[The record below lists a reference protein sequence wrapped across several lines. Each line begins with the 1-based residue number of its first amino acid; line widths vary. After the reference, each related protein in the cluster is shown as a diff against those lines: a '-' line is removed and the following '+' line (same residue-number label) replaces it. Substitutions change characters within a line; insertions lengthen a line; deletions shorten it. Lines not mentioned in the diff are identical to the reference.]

1 MKICRWKR
9 FSWRSLKMRKLK
21 SLILA
26 MLKNT
31 FSMVDQ
37 GKRKKSSKLLLYGFI
52 LLMVVAFL
60 PTLVALHFLTIDAVD
75 LLMPFQQTGVIVALL
90 FNSLA
95 LMIFFFGIFLIPAV
109 FYFSRDI
116 ETLLALPLKPV
127 DIILSKFTVTLIY
140 EYLTLALFFIPVISG
155 YARAMSPDF
164 LFYLFALIVFLI
176 LPIIP
181 LVLAGLIIMLIM
193 WLIPFAKN
201 RDFFNMISGGIA
213 LVFAL
218 WINYALAGLATV
230 TEGDLIN
237 MLIEG
242 NNSLIALFQSFIP
255 NIPFAISAVVN
266 SDMIQLIIA
275 LAVTVGIFAGFLL
288 LSQILYF
295 RGVIGVNET
304 SSSRRQLSSKN
315 FSRSTRSQKAVITYL
330 MKELRLLFRTPIYLM
345 NCVSINVL
353 LPVLFIIM
361 TAAFPE
367 EEDLLVLIMSIPW
380 DSVMAISLATAF
392 GVSFGLVMGSMN
404 MVSATA
410 ISREGQHVYFMKMIP
425 MDIMDQLHAKSMSG
439 FLLSLIG
446 LVLTVIPAAFLLKA
460 PWYILVIFT
469 VMAILGSLFIN
480 YISIIVD
487 VIHPKLV
494 WETEQAAVKQN
505 INFLFTMMPSFGL
518 AYLLVWLSLKFEFD
532 YRIFAPATFLF
543 MVVLTLVSIIAAKMI
558 AHVRFEEIS

>member
-1 MKICRWKR
+1 
-9 FSWRSLKMRKLK
+9 MRKLK
-21 SLILA
+21 SLVLA

-37 GKRKKSSKLLLYGFI
+37 GKRKKSSKILLYGFA
-52 LLMVVAFL
+52 LLMIVAFL
-60 PTLVALHFLTIDAVD
+60 PTLAMLHFLTIDAVD
-75 LLMPFQQTGVIVALL
+75 LLAPFQQTGVIVALL
-90 FNSLA
+90 FNALA

-127 DIILSKFTVTLIY
+127 DILLSKFVVTLIY

-155 YARAMSPDF
+155 YARAVSPDL
-164 LFYLFALIVFLI
+164 LFYVYAFIVFLI

-213 LVFAL
+213 LIFAL
-218 WINYALAGLATV
+218 WLNYALAGLATV

-237 MLIEG
+237 MLVEG

-255 NIPFAISAVVN
+255 NIPFAIAAVVN
-266 SDMIQLIIA
+266 SDFVQLLIA
-275 LAVTVGIFAGFLL
+275 LAITAAIFGGFLL

-304 SSSRRQLSSKN
+304 SSSRRQLSSKD
-315 FSRSTRSQKAVITYL
+315 FSKSTRSQKAIVTYL
-330 MKELRLLFRTPIYLM
+330 LKELRLLFRTPIYMM

-353 LPVLFIIM
+353 LPVLFIVM

-367 EEDLLVLIMSIPW
+367 EEDLFALILSIPW
-380 DSVMAISLATAF
+380 DNVLAISLASAF
-392 GVSFGLVMGSMN
+392 GVAFGLVMGSMN

-410 ISREGQHVYFMKMIP
+410 ISREGQQVYFMKVIP
-425 MDIMDQLHAKSMSG
+425 MEIMDQLHAKSLSG
-439 FLLSLIG
+439 FLLSLLG
-446 LVLTVIPAAFLLKA
+446 LILTVIPAAFFLKA
-460 PWYILVIFT
+460 PWYILAIFS
-469 VMAILGSLFIN
+469 VMAMLGSLFIN
-480 YISIIVD
+480 YLSIIVD

-505 INFLFTMMPSFGL
+505 INFVFTMLPSFGL
-518 AYLLVWLSLKFEFD
+518 AYLLVWLALTFDFD
-532 YRIFAPATFLF
+532 YRIFAPASFLV
-543 MVVLTLVSIIAAKMI
+543 MVTLTLITIKATQMVAR
-558 AHVRFEEIS
+558 VRFDEIS

>member
-1 MKICRWKR
+1 MH
-9 FSWRSLKMRKLK
+9 KLK
-21 SLILA
+21 SLVLA

-37 GKRKKSSKLLLYGFI
+37 GKRKKSSKILLYGFS
-52 LLMVVAFL
+52 LLMIVAFL
-60 PTLVALHFLTIDAVD
+60 PTLAMLHFLTIDAVD
-75 LLMPFQQTGVIVALL
+75 LLAPFQQTGVIVALL
-90 FNSLA
+90 FNALA

-127 DIILSKFTVTLIY
+127 DILLSKFVVTLIY

-155 YARAMSPDF
+155 YARAVSPDL
-164 LFYLFALIVFLI
+164 LFYVYAFIVFLI

-213 LVFAL
+213 LIFAL
-218 WINYALAGLATV
+218 WLNYALAGLATV

-255 NIPFAISAVVN
+255 NIPFAIAAVVN
-266 SDMIQLIIA
+266 SDFVQLLIA
-275 LAVTVGIFAGFLL
+275 LAITAAIFAGFLL

-304 SSSRRQLSSKN
+304 SSSRRQLSSKD
-315 FSRSTRSQKAVITYL
+315 FSKSTRSQKAIVTYL
-330 MKELRLLFRTPIYLM
+330 LKELRLLFRTPIYMM

-353 LPVLFIIM
+353 LPVLFIVM

-367 EEDLLVLIMSIPW
+367 EEDLFALILSIPW
-380 DSVMAISLATAF
+380 DNVLAISLASAF
-392 GVSFGLVMGSMN
+392 GVAFGLVMGSMN

-425 MDIMDQLHAKSMSG
+425 MEIMDQLHAKSLSG
-439 FLLSLIG
+439 FLLSLLG
-446 LVLTVIPAAFLLKA
+446 LILTVIPAAYFLKA
-460 PWYILVIFT
+460 PWYILAIFS

-480 YISIIVD
+480 YLSIIVD

-505 INFLFTMMPSFGL
+505 INFIFTMLPSFGL
-518 AYLLVWLSLKFEFD
+518 AYLLVWLALTFDFD
-532 YRIFAPATFLF
+532 YRIFAPASFLV
-543 MVVLTLVSIIAAKMI
+543 MVALTLITIKAAHMV
-558 AHVRFEEIS
+558 AHVRFDEIS

>member
-1 MKICRWKR
+1 
-9 FSWRSLKMRKLK
+9 
-21 SLILA
+21 LA
-26 MLKNT
+26 M
-31 FSMVDQ
+31 
-37 GKRKKSSKLLLYGFI
+37 
-52 LLMVVAFL
+52 
-60 PTLVALHFLTIDAVD
+60 LHFLTMDAVA
-75 LLMPFQQTGVIVALL
+75 LLAPYQQTGVIVALL
-90 FNSLA
+90 FNALA

-155 YARAMSPDF
+155 YARAVSPDMM
-164 LFYLFALIVFLI
+164 FYVYALIVFLI

-213 LVFAL
+213 LIFAL
-218 WINYALAGLATV
+218 WLNYALAGLATV

-255 NIPFAISAVVN
+255 NIPFAIAAVVN
-266 SDMIQLIIA
+266 SDFIQLLIS
-275 LAVTVGIFAGFLL
+275 LAITAAILGGFLL
-288 LSQILYF
+288 LSQVLYF

-304 SSSRRQLSSKN
+304 SSSRRQLSSKD
-315 FSRSTRSQKAVITYL
+315 FSKSTRSQKAIVTYL
-330 MKELRLLFRTPIYLM
+330 LKELRLLFRTPIYLM

-353 LPVLFIIM
+353 LPVLFIVM

-367 EEDLLVLIMSIPW
+367 EEDLFALILSIPW
-380 DSVMAISLATAF
+380 DNVLAISLASAF
-392 GVSFGLVMGSMN
+392 GVAFGLVMGSMN

-425 MDIMDQLHAKSMSG
+425 MEIMDQLHAKSLSG
-439 FLLSLIG
+439 FLLSLLG
-446 LVLTVIPAAFLLKA
+446 LILTVIPAAYFLKA
-460 PWYILVIFT
+460 PWYILAIFS

-480 YISIIVD
+480 YLSIIVD

-505 INFLFTMMPSFGL
+505 INFIFTMLPSFGL
-518 AYLLVWLSLKFEFD
+518 AYLLVWLALTFDFD
-532 YRIFAPATFLF
+532 YRIFAPASFLV
-543 MVVLTLVSIIAAKMI
+543 MVVLTLITIKAAKMV
-558 AHVRFEEIS
+558 AHVRFDEIS

>member
-1 MKICRWKR
+1 
-9 FSWRSLKMRKLK
+9 MRKLK
-21 SLILA
+21 SLVLA

-37 GKRKKSSKLLLYGFI
+37 GKRKKSSKILLYGFS
-52 LLMVVAFL
+52 LLMIVAFL
-60 PTLVALHFLTIDAVD
+60 PTLAMLHFLTIDAVD
-75 LLMPFQQTGVIVALL
+75 LLAPFQQTGVIVALL
-90 FNSLA
+90 FNALA

-127 DIILSKFTVTLIY
+127 DILLSKFVVTLIY

-155 YARAMSPDF
+155 YARAVSPDL
-164 LFYLFALIVFLI
+164 LFYVYAFIVFLI

-213 LVFAL
+213 LIFAL
-218 WINYALAGLATV
+218 WLNYALAGLATV

-255 NIPFAISAVVN
+255 NIPFAIAAVVN
-266 SDMIQLIIA
+266 SDFVQLLIA
-275 LAVTVGIFAGFLL
+275 LAITAAIFAGFLL

-304 SSSRRQLSSKN
+304 SSSRRQLSSKD
-315 FSRSTRSQKAVITYL
+315 FSKSTRSQKAIVTYL
-330 MKELRLLFRTPIYLM
+330 LKELRLLFRTPIYMM

-353 LPVLFIIM
+353 LPVLFIVM

-367 EEDLLVLIMSIPW
+367 EEDLFALILSIPW
-380 DSVMAISLATAF
+380 DNVLAISLASAF
-392 GVSFGLVMGSMN
+392 GVAFGLVMGSMN

-425 MDIMDQLHAKSMSG
+425 MEIMDQLHAKSLSG
-439 FLLSLIG
+439 FLLSLLG
-446 LVLTVIPAAFLLKA
+446 LILTVVPAAYFLKA
-460 PWYILVIFT
+460 PWYILAIFS

-480 YISIIVD
+480 YLSIIVD

-505 INFLFTMMPSFGL
+505 INFIFTMLPSFGL
-518 AYLLVWLSLKFEFD
+518 AYLLVWLALTFDFD
-532 YRIFAPATFLF
+532 YRIFAPASFLV
-543 MVVLTLVSIIAAKMI
+543 MVALTLITIKGSSDGCPCPV
-558 AHVRFEEIS
+558 

>member
-1 MKICRWKR
+1 
-9 FSWRSLKMRKLK
+9 MRKLK
-21 SLILA
+21 SLVLA

-37 GKRKKSSKLLLYGFI
+37 GKRKKSSKILLYGFA
-52 LLMVVAFL
+52 LLMIVAFL
-60 PTLVALHFLTIDAVD
+60 PTLAMLHFLTIDAVD
-75 LLMPFQQTGVIVALL
+75 LLAPFQQTGVIIALL

-127 DIILSKFTVTLIY
+127 EILVSKFIVTLIY

-155 YARAMSPDF
+155 YARAVSPDMM
-164 LFYLFALIVFLI
+164 FYVFAIIVFLI

-213 LVFAL
+213 LIFAL
-218 WINYALAGLATV
+218 WLNYALAGLATV

-266 SDMIQLIIA
+266 NDIIQLLIS
-275 LAVTVGIFAGFLL
+275 LAITVGIFAGFLL
-288 LSQILYF
+288 LSQVLYF

-304 SSSRRQLSSKN
+304 SSSRRQLSSKD
-315 FSRSTRSQKAVITYL
+315 FSRSTRSQKAIVTYL
-330 MKELRLLFRTPIYLM
+330 LKELRLLFRTPIYLM
-345 NCVSINVL
+345 NCVSVNVL
-353 LPVLFIIM
+353 IPVLFIIM

-367 EEDLLVLIMSIPW
+367 EEDLFAIILTIPW
-380 DSVMAISLATAF
+380 DNALAISLASAF
-392 GVSFGLVMGSMN
+392 GVAFGLIMGSMN

-425 MDIMDQLHAKSMSG
+425 MEIMDQLHAKSMSG
-439 FLLSLIG
+439 FLLSLLG
-446 LVLTVIPAAFLLKA
+446 LILTVIPAAYFLKA
-460 PWYILVIFT
+460 PWYILAIFS

-480 YISIIVD
+480 YFSIIVD

-505 INFLFTMMPSFGL
+505 INFVFTLLPSFGL
-518 AYLLVWLSLKFEFD
+518 AYLLVWLALTFDFD
-532 YRIFAPATFLF
+532 YRIFAPASFLV
-543 MVVLTLVSIIAAKMI
+543 MIVLTLITIQAAKMV
-558 AHVRFEEIS
+558 ARVRFDEIS

>member
-1 MKICRWKR
+1 
-9 FSWRSLKMRKLK
+9 MRKLK
-21 SLILA
+21 SLVLA

-37 GKRKKSSKLLLYGFI
+37 GKRKKSSKILLYGFS
-52 LLMVVAFL
+52 LLMIVAFL
-60 PTLVALHFLTIDAVD
+60 PTLAMLHFLTIDAVD
-75 LLMPFQQTGVIVALL
+75 LLAPFQQTGVIVALL
-90 FNSLA
+90 FNALA

-127 DIILSKFTVTLIY
+127 DILLSKFVVTLIY

-155 YARAMSPDF
+155 YARAVSPDL
-164 LFYLFALIVFLI
+164 LFYVYAFIVFLI

-213 LVFAL
+213 LIFAL
-218 WINYALAGLATV
+218 WLNYALAGLATV

-255 NIPFAISAVVN
+255 NIPFAIAAVVN
-266 SDMIQLIIA
+266 SDFVQLLIA
-275 LAVTVGIFAGFLL
+275 LAITAAIFAGFLL

-304 SSSRRQLSSKN
+304 SSSRRQLSSKD
-315 FSRSTRSQKAVITYL
+315 FSKSTRSQKAIVTYL
-330 MKELRLLFRTPIYLM
+330 LKELRLLFRTPIYMM

-353 LPVLFIIM
+353 LPVLFIVM

-367 EEDLLVLIMSIPW
+367 EEDLFALILSIPW
-380 DSVMAISLATAF
+380 DNVLAISLASAF
-392 GVSFGLVMGSMN
+392 GVAFGLVMGSMN

-425 MDIMDQLHAKSMSG
+425 MEIMDQLHAKSLSG
-439 FLLSLIG
+439 FLLSLLG
-446 LVLTVIPAAFLLKA
+446 LILTVIPAAYFLKA
-460 PWYILVIFT
+460 PWYILAIFS

-480 YISIIVD
+480 YLSIIVD

-505 INFLFTMMPSFGL
+505 INFIFTMLPSFGL
-518 AYLLVWLSLKFEFD
+518 AYLLVWLALTFDFD
-532 YRIFAPATFLF
+532 YRIFAPASFLV
-543 MVVLTLVSIIAAKMI
+543 MVALTLITIKAAQMV
-558 AHVRFEEIS
+558 AHVRFDEIS

>member
-1 MKICRWKR
+1 
-9 FSWRSLKMRKLK
+9 
-21 SLILA
+21 
-26 MLKNT
+26 
-31 FSMVDQ
+31 MVDQ
-37 GKRKKSSKLLLYGFI
+37 GKRKKSSKVLLYGFA
-52 LLMVVAFL
+52 LLMIVAFL
-60 PTLVALHFLTIDAVD
+60 PTLAMLHFLTIDAVA
-75 LLMPFQQTGVIVALL
+75 LLAPYQQTGVIVALL
-90 FNSLA
+90 FNALA

-127 DIILSKFTVTLIY
+127 DIILSKFAVTLIY
-140 EYLTLALFFIPVISG
+140 EYITLALFFIPVISG
-155 YARAMSPDF
+155 YARAVSPDMM
-164 LFYLFALIVFLI
+164 FYVYVVIVFLI

-181 LVLAGLIIMLIM
+181 LILAGLIIMLIM

-213 LVFAL
+213 LIFAL
-218 WINYALAGLATV
+218 WLNYALAGLATF

-266 SDMIQLIIA
+266 NDVIQMLIS
-275 LAVTVGIFAGFLL
+275 LAITAVIFAGFLL
-288 LSQILYF
+288 LSQVLYF

-304 SSSRRQLSSKN
+304 SSSRRQLSSKY
-315 FSRSTRSQKAVITYL
+315 FSNSTRSQKAIITYL

-345 NCVSINVL
+345 NCVSVNVL

-361 TAAFPE
+361 TAAFPQ
-367 EEDLLVLIMSIPW
+367 EEDLFALILTIPW
-380 DSVMAISLATAF
+380 DNMLAISLASAF
-392 GVSFGLVMGSMN
+392 GVAFGLIMGSMN

-425 MDIMDQLHAKSMSG
+425 MEIMDQLHAKSLSG
-439 FLLSLIG
+439 FLLSLLG
-446 LVLTVIPAAFLLKA
+446 LILTVIPAVYFLKA
-460 PWYILVIFT
+460 PWYILAIFST
-469 VMAILGSLFIN
+469 MAILGSLFIN

-505 INFLFTMMPSFGL
+505 INFVFTMLPSFGL
-518 AYLLVWLSLKFEFD
+518 AYLLVWLALNFSFD
-532 YRIFAPATFLF
+532 YRIFAPASFLV
-543 MVVLTLVSIIAAKMI
+543 MVALTLIAIKAAEMV
-558 AHVRFEEIS
+558 AHVRFDEIS

>member
-1 MKICRWKR
+1 
-9 FSWRSLKMRKLK
+9 MRKLK
-21 SLILA
+21 SLVLA

-37 GKRKKSSKLLLYGFI
+37 GKRKKSSKILLYGFA
-52 LLMVVAFL
+52 LLMIVAFL
-60 PTLVALHFLTIDAVD
+60 PTLAMLHFLTIDAVD
-75 LLMPFQQTGVIVALL
+75 LLAPFQQTGVIIALL

-127 DIILSKFTVTLIY
+127 DILVSKFIVTLIY

-155 YARAMSPDF
+155 YARAVSPDMM
-164 LFYLFALIVFLI
+164 FYVYALIVFLI

-218 WINYALAGLATV
+218 WINYALAGLATF

-255 NIPFAISAVVN
+255 NIPFAIAAVVE
-266 SDMIQLIIA
+266 SDFVQLLIS
-275 LAVTVGIFAGFLL
+275 LAITVGIFAGFLL

-304 SSSRRQLSSKN
+304 SSSRRQLSSKD
-315 FSRSTRSQKAVITYL
+315 FSRSTRSQKAIVTYL
-330 MKELRLLFRTPIYLM
+330 LKELRLLFRTPIYLM

-367 EEDLLVLIMSIPW
+367 EEDIFLLILAIPW
-380 DSVMAISLATAF
+380 DNVLAISLASAF
-392 GVSFGLVMGSMN
+392 GVAFGLVMGSMN

-425 MDIMDQLHAKSMSG
+425 MEIMDQLHAKSLSG
-439 FLLSLIG
+439 FLLSLLG
-446 LVLTVIPAAFLLKA
+446 LILTVIPAAYFLKA
-460 PWYILVIFT
+460 PWYILAIFS

-480 YISIIVD
+480 YLSIIVD

-505 INFLFTMMPSFGL
+505 INFVFTMLPSFGL
-518 AYLLVWLSLKFEFD
+518 AYLLVWLALTFDFD
-532 YRIFAPATFLF
+532 YRIFAPASFLV
-543 MVVLTLVSIIAAKMI
+543 MIVLTLITIQAAKMV
-558 AHVRFEEIS
+558 ARVRFDEIS

>member
-1 MKICRWKR
+1 
-9 FSWRSLKMRKLK
+9 MRKLK
-21 SLILA
+21 SLVLA

-37 GKRKKSSKLLLYGFI
+37 GKRKKSSKILLYGFA
-52 LLMVVAFL
+52 LLMIVAFL
-60 PTLVALHFLTIDAVD
+60 PTLAMLHFLTIDAVD
-75 LLMPFQQTGVIVALL
+75 LLAPFQQTGVIVALL
-90 FNSLA
+90 FNALA

-127 DIILSKFTVTLIY
+127 DILLSKFVVTLIY

-155 YARAMSPDF
+155 YARAVSPDL
-164 LFYLFALIVFLI
+164 LFYVYAFIVFLI

-213 LVFAL
+213 LIFAL
-218 WINYALAGLATV
+218 WLNYALAGLATV

-237 MLIEG
+237 MLVEG

-255 NIPFAISAVVN
+255 NIPFAIAAVVN
-266 SDMIQLIIA
+266 SDFVQLLIA
-275 LAVTVGIFAGFLL
+275 LAITVAIFVGFLL

-304 SSSRRQLSSKN
+304 SSSRRQLSSKD
-315 FSRSTRSQKAVITYL
+315 FSKSTRSQKAIVTYL
-330 MKELRLLFRTPIYLM
+330 LKELRLLFRTPIYMM

-353 LPVLFIIM
+353 LPVLFIVM

-367 EEDLLVLIMSIPW
+367 EEDLFALILSIPW
-380 DSVMAISLATAF
+380 DNVLAISLASAF
-392 GVSFGLVMGSMN
+392 GVAFGLVMGSMN

-410 ISREGQHVYFMKMIP
+410 ISREGQQVYFMKIIP
-425 MDIMDQLHAKSMSG
+425 MEIMDQLHAKSLSG
-439 FLLSLIG
+439 FLLSLLG
-446 LVLTVIPAAFLLKA
+446 LILTVIPAAFFLKA
-460 PWYILVIFT
+460 PWYILAIFS
-469 VMAILGSLFIN
+469 VMAMLGSLFIN
-480 YISIIVD
+480 YLSIIVD

-505 INFLFTMMPSFGL
+505 INFVFTMLPSFGL
-518 AYLLVWLSLKFEFD
+518 AYLLVWLALTFDFD
-532 YRIFAPATFLF
+532 YRIFAPASFLV
-543 MVVLTLVSIIAAKMI
+543 MVTLTLITIKATQMV
-558 AHVRFEEIS
+558 AHVRFDEIS

>member
-1 MKICRWKR
+1 
-9 FSWRSLKMRKLK
+9 MRKLK
-21 SLILA
+21 SLVLA

-37 GKRKKSSKLLLYGFI
+37 GKRKKSSKILLYGFA
-52 LLMVVAFL
+52 LLMIVAFL
-60 PTLVALHFLTIDAVD
+60 PTLAMLHFLTIDAVD
-75 LLMPFQQTGVIVALL
+75 LLAPFQQTGVIVALL
-90 FNSLA
+90 FNALA

-127 DIILSKFTVTLIY
+127 DILLSKFVVTLIY

-155 YARAMSPDF
+155 YARAVSPDI
-164 LFYLFALIVFLI
+164 LFYVYAFIVFLI

-213 LVFAL
+213 LIFAL
-218 WINYALAGLATV
+218 WLNYALAGLATV

-237 MLIEG
+237 MLVKG

-255 NIPFAISAVVN
+255 NIPFAIAAVVN
-266 SDMIQLIIA
+266 SDFVQLLIA
-275 LAVTVGIFAGFLL
+275 LAITAAIFGGFLL

-295 RGVIGVNET
+295 RGVIGINET
-304 SSSRRQLSSKN
+304 SSSRRQLSSKD
-315 FSRSTRSQKAVITYL
+315 FSKSTRSQKAIVTYL
-330 MKELRLLFRTPIYLM
+330 LKELRLLFRTPIYMM

-353 LPVLFIIM
+353 LPVLFIVM

-367 EEDLLVLIMSIPW
+367 EEDLFALILSIPW
-380 DSVMAISLATAF
+380 DNVLAISLASAF
-392 GVSFGLVMGSMN
+392 GVAFGLVMGSMN

-410 ISREGQHVYFMKMIP
+410 ISREGQQVYFMKVIP
-425 MDIMDQLHAKSMSG
+425 MEIMDQLHAKSLSG
-439 FLLSLIG
+439 FLLSLLG
-446 LVLTVIPAAFLLKA
+446 LILTVIPAAFFLKA
-460 PWYILVIFT
+460 PWYILAIFS
-469 VMAILGSLFIN
+469 VMAMLGSLFIN
-480 YISIIVD
+480 YLSIIVD

-505 INFLFTMMPSFGL
+505 INFVFTMLPSFGL
-518 AYLLVWLSLKFEFD
+518 AYLLVWLALTFDFD
-532 YRIFAPATFLF
+532 YRIFAPASFLV
-543 MVVLTLVSIIAAKMI
+543 MVTLTLITIKATQMVAR
-558 AHVRFEEIS
+558 VRFDEIS

>member
-1 MKICRWKR
+1 
-9 FSWRSLKMRKLK
+9 MRKLK
-21 SLILA
+21 SLVLA

-37 GKRKKSSKLLLYGFI
+37 GKRKKSSKILLYGFA
-52 LLMVVAFL
+52 LLMIVAFL
-60 PTLVALHFLTIDAVD
+60 PTLAMLHFLTVDAVD
-75 LLMPFQQTGVIVALL
+75 LLAPFQQTGVIVALL
-90 FNSLA
+90 FNALA

-127 DIILSKFTVTLIY
+127 DILLSKFVVTLIY

-155 YARAMSPDF
+155 YARAVSPDI
-164 LFYLFALIVFLI
+164 LFYVYAFIVFLI

-213 LVFAL
+213 LIFAL
-218 WINYALAGLATV
+218 WLNYALAGLATV

-237 MLIEG
+237 MLVEG

-255 NIPFAISAVVN
+255 NIPFAIAAVVN
-266 SDMIQLIIA
+266 SDFVQLLIA
-275 LAVTVGIFAGFLL
+275 LAITAAIFGGFLL

-304 SSSRRQLSSKN
+304 SSSRRQLSSKD
-315 FSRSTRSQKAVITYL
+315 FSKSTRSQKAIVTYL
-330 MKELRLLFRTPIYLM
+330 LKELRLLFRTPIYMM

-353 LPVLFIIM
+353 LPVLFIVM

-367 EEDLLVLIMSIPW
+367 EEDLFALILSIPW
-380 DSVMAISLATAF
+380 DNVLAISLASAF
-392 GVSFGLVMGSMN
+392 GVAFGLVMGSMN

-410 ISREGQHVYFMKMIP
+410 ISREGQQVYFMKVIP
-425 MDIMDQLHAKSMSG
+425 MEIMDQLHAKSLSG
-439 FLLSLIG
+439 FLLSLLG
-446 LVLTVIPAAFLLKA
+446 LILTVIPAAFFLKA
-460 PWYILVIFT
+460 PWYILAIFS
-469 VMAILGSLFIN
+469 VMAMLGSLFIN
-480 YISIIVD
+480 YLSIIVD

-505 INFLFTMMPSFGL
+505 INFVFTMLPSFGL
-518 AYLLVWLSLKFEFD
+518 AYLLVWLALTFDFD
-532 YRIFAPATFLF
+532 YRIFAPASFLV
-543 MVVLTLVSIIAAKMI
+543 MVTLTLITIKATQMVAR
-558 AHVRFEEIS
+558 VRFDEIS

>member
-1 MKICRWKR
+1 
-9 FSWRSLKMRKLK
+9 MRKLK
-21 SLILA
+21 SLVLA

-37 GKRKKSSKLLLYGFI
+37 GKRKKSSKILLYGFA
-52 LLMVVAFL
+52 LLMIVAFL
-60 PTLVALHFLTIDAVD
+60 PTLAMLHFLTIDAVD
-75 LLMPFQQTGVIVALL
+75 LLAPFQQTGVIVALL
-90 FNSLA
+90 FNALA

-127 DIILSKFTVTLIY
+127 DILLSKFVVTLIY

-155 YARAMSPDF
+155 YARAVSPDL
-164 LFYLFALIVFLI
+164 LFYVYAFIVFLI

-181 LVLAGLIIMLIM
+181 LVLAGLIIMMIM

-213 LVFAL
+213 LIFAL
-218 WINYALAGLATV
+218 WLNYALAGLATV

-255 NIPFAISAVVN
+255 NIPFAIAAVVN
-266 SDMIQLIIA
+266 SDFVQLLIA
-275 LAVTVGIFAGFLL
+275 LAITAAIFGGFLL

-304 SSSRRQLSSKN
+304 SSSRRQLSSKD
-315 FSRSTRSQKAVITYL
+315 FSKSTRSQKAIVTYL
-330 MKELRLLFRTPIYLM
+330 LKELRLLFRTPIYMM

-353 LPVLFIIM
+353 LPVLFIVM

-367 EEDLLVLIMSIPW
+367 EEDLFALILSIPW
-380 DSVMAISLATAF
+380 DNVLAISLASAF
-392 GVSFGLVMGSMN
+392 GVAFGLVMGSMN

-410 ISREGQHVYFMKMIP
+410 ISREGQQVYFMKVIP
-425 MDIMDQLHAKSMSG
+425 MEIMDQLHAKSLSG
-439 FLLSLIG
+439 FLLSLLG
-446 LVLTVIPAAFLLKA
+446 LILTVIPAAFFLKA
-460 PWYILVIFT
+460 PWYILAIFS
-469 VMAILGSLFIN
+469 VMAMLGSLFIN
-480 YISIIVD
+480 YLSIIVD

-505 INFLFTMMPSFGL
+505 INFVFTMLPSFGL
-518 AYLLVWLSLKFEFD
+518 AYLLVWLALTFDFD
-532 YRIFAPATFLF
+532 YRIFAPASFLV
-543 MVVLTLVSIIAAKMI
+543 MVTLTLITIKATQMVAR
-558 AHVRFEEIS
+558 VRFDEIS

>member
-1 MKICRWKR
+1 
-9 FSWRSLKMRKLK
+9 MRKLK
-21 SLILA
+21 SLVLA

-37 GKRKKSSKLLLYGFI
+37 GKRKKSSKILLYGFS
-52 LLMVVAFL
+52 LLMIVAFL
-60 PTLVALHFLTIDAVD
+60 PTLAMLHFLTIDAVD
-75 LLMPFQQTGVIVALL
+75 LLAPFQQTGVIVALL
-90 FNSLA
+90 FNALA

-127 DIILSKFTVTLIY
+127 DILLSKFVVTLIY

-155 YARAMSPDF
+155 YARAVSPDL
-164 LFYLFALIVFLI
+164 LFYVYAFIVFLI

-213 LVFAL
+213 LIFAL
-218 WINYALAGLATV
+218 WLNYALAGLATV

-255 NIPFAISAVVN
+255 NIPFAIAAVVN
-266 SDMIQLIIA
+266 SDFVQLLIA
-275 LAVTVGIFAGFLL
+275 LAITAAIFAGFLL

-304 SSSRRQLSSKN
+304 SSSRRQLSSKD
-315 FSRSTRSQKAVITYL
+315 FSKSTRSQKAIVTYL
-330 MKELRLLFRTPIYLM
+330 LKELRLLFRTPIYMM

-353 LPVLFIIM
+353 LPVLFIVM

-367 EEDLLVLIMSIPW
+367 EEDLFALILSIPW
-380 DSVMAISLATAF
+380 DNVLAISLASAF
-392 GVSFGLVMGSMN
+392 GVAFGLVMGSMN

-425 MDIMDQLHAKSMSG
+425 MEIMDQLHAKSLSG
-439 FLLSLIG
+439 FLLSLLG
-446 LVLTVIPAAFLLKA
+446 LILTVVPAAYFLKA
-460 PWYILVIFT
+460 PWYILAIFS

-480 YISIIVD
+480 YLSIIVD

-505 INFLFTMMPSFGL
+505 INFIFTMLPSFGL
-518 AYLLVWLSLKFEFD
+518 AYLLVWLALTFDFD
-532 YRIFAPATFLF
+532 YRIFAPASFLV
-543 MVVLTLVSIIAAKMI
+543 MVALTLITIKAAQMV
-558 AHVRFEEIS
+558 AHVRFDEIS

>member
-1 MKICRWKR
+1 
-9 FSWRSLKMRKLK
+9 MRKLK
-21 SLILA
+21 SLVLA

-37 GKRKKSSKLLLYGFI
+37 GKRKKSSKILLYGFS
-52 LLMVVAFL
+52 LLMIVAFL
-60 PTLVALHFLTIDAVD
+60 PTLAMLHFLTIDAVD
-75 LLMPFQQTGVIVALL
+75 LLAPFQQSGVIVALL
-90 FNSLA
+90 FNALA

-127 DIILSKFTVTLIY
+127 DILLSKFVVTLIY

-155 YARAMSPDF
+155 YARAVSPDL
-164 LFYLFALIVFLI
+164 LFYVYAFIVFLI

-213 LVFAL
+213 LIFAL
-218 WINYALAGLATV
+218 WLNYALAGLATV

-255 NIPFAISAVVN
+255 NIPFAIAAVVN
-266 SDMIQLIIA
+266 SDFVQLLIA
-275 LAVTVGIFAGFLL
+275 LAITAAIFAGFLL

-304 SSSRRQLSSKN
+304 SSSRRQLSSKD
-315 FSRSTRSQKAVITYL
+315 FSKSTRSQKAIVTYL
-330 MKELRLLFRTPIYLM
+330 LKELRLLFRTPIYMM

-353 LPVLFIIM
+353 LPVLFIVM

-367 EEDLLVLIMSIPW
+367 EEDLFALILSIPW
-380 DSVMAISLATAF
+380 DNVLAISLASAF
-392 GVSFGLVMGSMN
+392 GVAFGLVMGSMN

-425 MDIMDQLHAKSMSG
+425 MEIMDQLHAKSLSG
-439 FLLSLIG
+439 FLLSLLG
-446 LVLTVIPAAFLLKA
+446 LILTVIPAAYFLKA
-460 PWYILVIFT
+460 PWYILAIFS

-480 YISIIVD
+480 YLSIIVD

-505 INFLFTMMPSFGL
+505 INFIFTMLPSFGL
-518 AYLLVWLSLKFEFD
+518 AYLLVWLALTFDFD
-532 YRIFAPATFLF
+532 YRIFAPASFLV
-543 MVVLTLVSIIAAKMI
+543 MVALTLITIKAAQMV
-558 AHVRFEEIS
+558 AHVRFDEIS

>member
-1 MKICRWKR
+1 
-9 FSWRSLKMRKLK
+9 MRKLK
-21 SLILA
+21 SLVLA

-37 GKRKKSSKLLLYGFI
+37 GKRKKSSKILLYGFA
-52 LLMVVAFL
+52 LLMIVAFL
-60 PTLVALHFLTIDAVD
+60 PTLAMLHFLTIDAVD
-75 LLMPFQQTGVIVALL
+75 LLAPFQQTGVIIALL

-127 DIILSKFTVTLIY
+127 EILVSKFTVTLIY

-155 YARAMSPDF
+155 FARAVSPDL
-164 LFYLFALIVFLI
+164 LFYVFAIIVFLI

-213 LVFAL
+213 LIFAL
-218 WINYALAGLATV
+218 WLNYALAGLATV

-266 SDMIQLIIA
+266 NDIIQLLIS
-275 LAVTVGIFAGFLL
+275 LAITVGIFAGFLL
-288 LSQILYF
+288 LSQVLYF

-304 SSSRRQLSSKN
+304 SSSRRQLSSKD
-315 FSRSTRSQKAVITYL
+315 FSRSTRSQKAIVTYL
-330 MKELRLLFRTPIYLM
+330 LKELRLLFRTPIYLM

-361 TAAFPE
+361 TASFPE
-367 EEDLLVLIMSIPW
+367 EEDLFAIILTIPW
-380 DSVMAISLATAF
+380 DNVLAISLASAF
-392 GVSFGLVMGSMN
+392 GVAFGLVMGSMN

-425 MDIMDQLHAKSMSG
+425 MEIMDQLHAKSLSG
-439 FLLSLIG
+439 FLLSLLG
-446 LVLTVIPAAFLLKA
+446 LILTVIPAAYFLKA
-460 PWYILVIFT
+460 PWYILAIFS

-480 YISIIVD
+480 YLSIIVD

-505 INFLFTMMPSFGL
+505 INFIFTMLPSFGL
-518 AYLLVWLSLKFEFD
+518 AYLLVWLAFNFDFD
-532 YRIFAPATFLF
+532 YRIFAPASFLV
-543 MVVLTLVSIIAAKMI
+543 MIVLTLITIQAAKMV
-558 AHVRFEEIS
+558 ARVRFDEIS

>member
-1 MKICRWKR
+1 
-9 FSWRSLKMRKLK
+9 MRKLK
-21 SLILA
+21 SLVLA

-37 GKRKKSSKLLLYGFI
+37 GKRKKSSKILLYGFA
-52 LLMVVAFL
+52 LLMIVAFL
-60 PTLVALHFLTIDAVD
+60 PTLAMLHFLTIDAVD
-75 LLMPFQQTGVIVALL
+75 LLAPFQQTGVIIALL

-127 DIILSKFTVTLIY
+127 EILVSKFTVTLIY

-155 YARAMSPDF
+155 YARAVSPDM
-164 LFYLFALIVFLI
+164 LFYVYAIIVFLI

-213 LVFAL
+213 LIFAL
-218 WINYALAGLATV
+218 WLNYALAGLATF

-266 SDMIQLIIA
+266 NDIIQLLIS
-275 LAVTVGIFAGFLL
+275 LAITVGIFAGFLL
-288 LSQILYF
+288 LSQVLYF

-304 SSSRRQLSSKN
+304 SSSRRQLSSKD
-315 FSRSTRSQKAVITYL
+315 FSRSTRSQKAIVTYL
-330 MKELRLLFRTPIYLM
+330 LKELRLLFRTPIYLM
-345 NCVSINVL
+345 NCVSVNVL
-353 LPVLFIIM
+353 IPVLFIIM

-367 EEDLLVLIMSIPW
+367 EEDLFAIILTIPW
-380 DSVMAISLATAF
+380 DNVLAISLASAF
-392 GVSFGLVMGSMN
+392 GVAFGLVMGSMN

-425 MDIMDQLHAKSMSG
+425 MEIMDQLHAKSLSG
-439 FLLSLIG
+439 FLLSLLG
-446 LVLTVIPAAFLLKA
+446 LILTVIPAAYFLKA
-460 PWYILVIFT
+460 PWYILAIFS

-480 YISIIVD
+480 YFSIIVD

-505 INFLFTMMPSFGL
+505 INFVFTLLPSFGL
-518 AYLLVWLSLKFEFD
+518 AYLLVWLALTFDFD
-532 YRIFAPATFLF
+532 YRIFAPASFLV
-543 MVVLTLVSIIAAKMI
+543 MIVLTLITILAAKMV
-558 AHVRFEEIS
+558 ARVRFDEIS

>member
-1 MKICRWKR
+1 
-9 FSWRSLKMRKLK
+9 MRKLK
-21 SLILA
+21 SLVLA

-37 GKRKKSSKLLLYGFI
+37 GKRKKSSKILLYGFA
-52 LLMVVAFL
+52 LLMIVAFL
-60 PTLVALHFLTIDAVD
+60 PTLAMLHFLTIDAVD
-75 LLMPFQQTGVIVALL
+75 LLAPFQQTGVIIALL

-127 DIILSKFTVTLIY
+127 EILVSKFTVTLIY

-155 YARAMSPDF
+155 FARAVSPDL
-164 LFYLFALIVFLI
+164 LFYVFAIIVFLI

-181 LVLAGLIIMLIM
+181 LILAGLIIMLIM

-213 LVFAL
+213 LIFAL
-218 WINYALAGLATV
+218 WLNYALAGLATV

-266 SDMIQLIIA
+266 NDIIQLLIS
-275 LAVTVGIFAGFLL
+275 LAITVGIFAGFLL
-288 LSQILYF
+288 LSQVLYF

-304 SSSRRQLSSKN
+304 SSSRRQLSSKD
-315 FSRSTRSQKAVITYL
+315 FSRSTRSQKAIVTYL
-330 MKELRLLFRTPIYLM
+330 LKELRLLFRTPIYLM

-361 TAAFPE
+361 TASFPE
-367 EEDLLVLIMSIPW
+367 EEDLFAIILTIPW
-380 DSVMAISLATAF
+380 DNVLAISLASAF
-392 GVSFGLVMGSMN
+392 GVAFGLVMGSMN

-425 MDIMDQLHAKSMSG
+425 MEIMDQLHAKSLSG
-439 FLLSLIG
+439 FLLSLLG
-446 LVLTVIPAAFLLKA
+446 LILTVIPAAYFLKA
-460 PWYILVIFT
+460 PWYILAIFS

-480 YISIIVD
+480 YLSIIVD

-505 INFLFTMMPSFGL
+505 INFIFTMLPSFGL
-518 AYLLVWLSLKFEFD
+518 AYLLVWLAFNFDFD
-532 YRIFAPATFLF
+532 YRIFAPASFLV
-543 MVVLTLVSIIAAKMI
+543 MIVLTLITIQAAKMV
-558 AHVRFEEIS
+558 ARVRFDEIS

>member
-1 MKICRWKR
+1 M
-9 FSWRSLKMRKLK
+9 LKLK
-21 SLILA
+21 SLVLA

-31 FSMVDQ
+31 FNMVDQ
-37 GKRKKSSKLLLYGFI
+37 GKRKKSSKILLYGFA
-52 LLMVVAFL
+52 LLMIVAFL
-60 PTLVALHFLTIDAVD
+60 PTLAMLHFLTIDAVA
-75 LLMPFQQTGVIVALL
+75 LLAPYQQTGVVIALL

-127 DIILSKFTVTLIY
+127 DIIISKFVVTLIY
-140 EYLTLALFFIPVISG
+140 EYLTLALFFIPIISG
-155 YARAMSPDF
+155 YARAVRPDA
-164 LFYLFALIVFLI
+164 LFYLFIVIVFLI

-181 LVLAGLIIMLIM
+181 LILAGLIIMLIM

-218 WINYALAGLATV
+218 WLNYALAGLATV
-230 TEGDLIN
+230 TEGDLIT

-255 NIPFAISAVVN
+255 NISFAISAVVN
-266 SDMIQLIIA
+266 SDIIQMLISLIITA
-275 LAVTVGIFAGFLL
+275 VILIAFLA

-304 SSSRRQLSSKN
+304 ASSRRQLSSKD
-315 FSRSTRSQKAVITYL
+315 FSKSTHSQKAIVTYL
-330 MKELRLLFRTPIYLM
+330 LKELRLLFRTPIYLM

-353 LPVLFIIM
+353 IPVLLIIM
-361 TAAFPE
+361 TAAFPQ
-367 EEDLLVLIMSIPW
+367 EEDLLAIILTIPW
-380 DSVMAISLATAF
+380 DNVLAISLASAF
-392 GVSFGLVMGSMN
+392 GVAFGLVMGSMN

-425 MDIMDQLHAKSMSG
+425 MEMMDQLHAKSLSG
-439 FLLSLIG
+439 VLLSMIALI
-446 LVLTVIPAAFLLKA
+446 LTVIPAAYFLKA
-460 PWYILVIFT
+460 PWFILAIFT
-469 VMAILGSLFIN
+469 VMAILGSVFIN
-480 YISIIVD
+480 YLSIIVD

-505 INFLFTMMPSFGL
+505 INFVFTMLPSFGL
-518 AYLLVWLSLKFEFD
+518 AYLLVWLALTFTFD
-532 YRIFAPATFLF
+532 YRIFAPATFLI
-543 MVVLTLVSIIAAKMI
+543 MIALTLMTIKATQMVAR
-558 AHVRFEEIS
+558 VRFDEIS

>member
-1 MKICRWKR
+1 
-9 FSWRSLKMRKLK
+9 MRKLK
-21 SLILA
+21 SLVLA

-37 GKRKKSSKLLLYGFI
+37 GKRKKSSKILLYGFA
-52 LLMVVAFL
+52 LLMIVAFL
-60 PTLVALHFLTIDAVD
+60 PTLAMLHFLTIDAVD
-75 LLMPFQQTGVIVALL
+75 LLAPFQQTGVIVALL
-90 FNSLA
+90 FNALA

-127 DIILSKFTVTLIY
+127 DILLSKFVVTLIY

-155 YARAMSPDF
+155 YARAVSPDI
-164 LFYLFALIVFLI
+164 LFYVYAFIVFLI

-213 LVFAL
+213 LIFAL
-218 WINYALAGLATV
+218 WLNYALAGLATV

-237 MLIEG
+237 MLVEG

-255 NIPFAISAVVN
+255 NIPFAIAAVVN
-266 SDMIQLIIA
+266 SDFVQLLIA
-275 LAVTVGIFAGFLL
+275 LAITAAIFGGFLL

-304 SSSRRQLSSKN
+304 SSSRRQLSSKD
-315 FSRSTRSQKAVITYL
+315 FSKSTRSQKAIVTYL
-330 MKELRLLFRTPIYLM
+330 LKELRLLFRTPIYMM

-353 LPVLFIIM
+353 LPVLFIVM

-367 EEDLLVLIMSIPW
+367 EEDLFALILSIPW
-380 DSVMAISLATAF
+380 DNVLAISLASAF
-392 GVSFGLVMGSMN
+392 GVAFGLVMGSMN

-410 ISREGQHVYFMKMIP
+410 ISREGQQVYFMKIIP
-425 MDIMDQLHAKSMSG
+425 MEIMDQLHAKSLSG
-439 FLLSLIG
+439 FLLSLLG
-446 LVLTVIPAAFLLKA
+446 LILTVIPAAFFLKA
-460 PWYILVIFT
+460 PWYILAIFS
-469 VMAILGSLFIN
+469 VMAMLGSLFIN
-480 YISIIVD
+480 YLSIIVD

-505 INFLFTMMPSFGL
+505 INFVFTMLPSFGL
-518 AYLLVWLSLKFEFD
+518 AYLLVWLALTFDFD
-532 YRIFAPATFLF
+532 YRIFAPASFLV
-543 MVVLTLVSIIAAKMI
+543 MVTLTLITIKATQMVAR
-558 AHVRFEEIS
+558 VRFDEIS

>member
-1 MKICRWKR
+1 
-9 FSWRSLKMRKLK
+9 MRKLK
-21 SLILA
+21 SLVLA

-37 GKRKKSSKLLLYGFI
+37 GKRKKSSKILLYGFA
-52 LLMVVAFL
+52 LLMIVAFL
-60 PTLVALHFLTIDAVD
+60 PTLAMLHFLTIDAVD
-75 LLMPFQQTGVIVALL
+75 LLAPFQQTGVIVALL
-90 FNSLA
+90 FNALA

-127 DIILSKFTVTLIY
+127 DILLSKFVVTLIY

-155 YARAMSPDF
+155 YARAVSPDI
-164 LFYLFALIVFLI
+164 LFYVYAFIVFLI

-213 LVFAL
+213 LIFAL
-218 WINYALAGLATV
+218 WLNYALAGLATV

-237 MLIEG
+237 MLVEG

-255 NIPFAISAVVN
+255 NIPFAIAAVVN
-266 SDMIQLIIA
+266 SDFVQLLIA
-275 LAVTVGIFAGFLL
+275 LAITAAIFGGFLL

-304 SSSRRQLSSKN
+304 SSSRRQLSSKD
-315 FSRSTRSQKAVITYL
+315 FSKSTRSQKAIVTYL
-330 MKELRLLFRTPIYLM
+330 LKELRLLFRTPIYMM

-353 LPVLFIIM
+353 LPVLFIVM

-367 EEDLLVLIMSIPW
+367 EEDLFALILSIPW
-380 DSVMAISLATAF
+380 DNVLAISLASAF
-392 GVSFGLVMGSMN
+392 GVAFGLVMGSMN

-410 ISREGQHVYFMKMIP
+410 ISREGQQVYFMKVIP
-425 MDIMDQLHAKSMSG
+425 MEIMDQLHAKSLSG
-439 FLLSLIG
+439 FLLSLLG
-446 LVLTVIPAAFLLKA
+446 LILTVIPAAFFLKA
-460 PWYILVIFT
+460 PWYILAIFS
-469 VMAILGSLFIN
+469 VMAMLGSLFIN
-480 YISIIVD
+480 YLSIIVD

-505 INFLFTMMPSFGL
+505 INFVFTMLPSFGL
-518 AYLLVWLSLKFEFD
+518 AYLLVWLALTFDFD
-532 YRIFAPATFLF
+532 YRIFAPASFLV
-543 MVVLTLVSIIAAKMI
+543 MVTLTLITIKATQMVAR
-558 AHVRFEEIS
+558 VRFDEIS